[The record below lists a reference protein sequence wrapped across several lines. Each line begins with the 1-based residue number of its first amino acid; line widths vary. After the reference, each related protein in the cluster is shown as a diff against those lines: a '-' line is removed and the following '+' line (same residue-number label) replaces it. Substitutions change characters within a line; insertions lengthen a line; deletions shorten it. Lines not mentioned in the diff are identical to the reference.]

1 LDPKLVENAITEK
14 TKAIIAVHLYGYAA
28 NMSSLID
35 IATKYK
41 LLVFEDAAQS
51 HGAMHGDQMTGAW
64 GKMAA
69 FSFYP
74 TKNLGALG
82 DAGCITT
89 NDDGLAEAARSRRSY
104 GQGVTKY
111 DHISSGWNTRLDPLQ
126 AAFLEYHLTRLDEW
140 TKDRRTIASSY
151 KSALEQ
157 SGVRSMGPIDV
168 NESVWHH
175 CVILVSN
182 RNGAQEWFKS
192 QGISTDIHY
201 PYAAYLLEPVKPYLS
216 KSYGLGSF
224 PVSDSLAN
232 SVLSL
237 PIGPWMN
244 EDQIESVCQ
253 ALRQIPEEFK
263 A

>member
-1 LDPKLVENAITEK
+1 
-14 TKAIIAVHLYGYAA
+14 
-28 NMSSLID
+28 
-35 IATKYK
+35 
-41 LLVFEDAAQS
+41 
-51 HGAMHGDQMTGAW
+51 
-64 GKMAA
+64 
-69 FSFYP
+69 
-74 TKNLGALG
+74 
-82 DAGCITT
+82 
-89 NDDGLAEAARSRRSY
+89 
-104 GQGVTKY
+104 
-111 DHISSGWNTRLDPLQ
+111 
-126 AAFLEYHLTRLDEW
+126 
-140 TKDRRTIASSY
+140 
-151 KSALEQ
+151 
-157 SGVRSMGPIDV
+157 
-168 NESVWHH
+168 
-175 CVILVSN
+175 VILVSN